1 MTDSTAAI
9 RARQYYLQGL
19 AFYQRGH
26 LMEAA
31 DALRLAVRTA
41 PEHVDA
47 RCQLGVVL
55 LKRGKASDGLQVL
68 DTGLARPNLTN
79 EQRCTLLQQASSC
92 AAATNNYDL
101 ARSYLEQAL
110 FLGGEPDPNTLN
122 SLIILMI
129 LITIYHH
136 SNNLLIS
143 C

>member
-1 MTDSTAAI
+1 
-9 RARQYYLQGL
+9 
-19 AFYQRGH
+19 
-26 LMEAA
+26 MEAA

-47 RCQLGVVL
+47 RCQLGIVL
-55 LKRGKASDGLQVL
+55 LKRGKGADGLRVL

-79 EQRCTLLQQASSC
+79 EQRCMLLQQASSC

-122 SLIILMI
+122 QVAAICCKGGEFGTGFDYFLKSAQ
-129 LITIYHH
+129 
-136 SNNLLIS
+136 IS
-143 C
+143 RKRTP